1 MLNSRLR
8 WLTTVVAAFLL
19 LIFAM
24 ADNAAASA
32 QDVKVAVLPFTI
44 NAGGDLDYLQDSLPE
59 LIGDRL
65 ADAEFQVVS
74 QDDVKAALAQRN
86 ITEINAD
93 NARELAQAVGAGFAI
108 YGSLNQIGETLSID
122 ARLIEAGT
130 NNPGKKI
137 SVSEEGLINLLP
149 AVDQLVSRMKMDL
162 LRLDVIESVDVEGTQ
177 VLDKEVVLMRLTL
190 QKGDLLTAKGIN
202 DALKNIYD
210 LGYFDDVKVQVATE
224 PEGKRVVFVVKEKP
238 RIQAV
243 DITGS
248 DEIDSDD
255 ILEAISTK
263 KGGVVNLKVLADD
276 IRVIREMYRKD
287 GYYNVKVTHE
297 IADAGNGT
305 ARLTFVIDEGEK
317 LYIENVIIDGAK
329 QLDPDDIKDEL
340 ALKERGF
347 FSWITDSGVLKEELL
362 DRDAAAIQAYYQSRG
377 FLKVKVG
384 RPEVKIKE
392 KGIDIVYPVWEGDR
406 YKMGATTF
414 KGDLIDSKETLL
426 SVVKIDSLKEKDEYF
441 DRSMIQGDIKS
452 LTNHY
457 NDYGY
462 AYVDVQVKLND
473 HSDTLIVDVEYVIS
487 KHQRV
492 HIRRV
497 LVEGNTS
504 TRDNVILREMRLA
517 DGDMFHGGKLLRSYQ
532 RLNNLDYFEKI
543 DITPVPTGN
552 PEEMDLLVKVKDK
565 PTGNVGGGIGYSTYE
580 NVYVAGNITE
590 KNLFGRGYSLSLN
603 ASFSSVKTSY
613 VLDFINPHINDTDI
627 GFGLEAYHKTED
639 FNYYDKTSTGSSIK
653 FFKPV
658 GEYSKISWAY
668 TLSQYTLDN
677 VDDDA
682 SDRVKDQEGDHLLSQ
697 LSASFTRDTRDDAR
711 MTTTGTLGTVGIQY
725 GGGVLGGTDDFVKY
739 TATYNWWTPAFE
751 KVIFHSK
758 FWGGYVHNNFGGDEI
773 PTDQRFELGGIYNIR
788 GYSMYSISPLD
799 SDGKEIGGNKAF
811 YTNLEL
817 TRLLSK
823 EYGITG
829 LTFLDAGNSWKE
841 DESIFSSP
849 TRKGYKPS
857 LGLYKGVGVGM
868 NWYSPMGPIGIV
880 YGYGLDQIEGESR
893 QKFEFQ
899 MGRTF

>member
-8 WLTTVVAAFLL
+8 RLTAVSFTFLL

-24 ADNAAASA
+24 AGNAAASA
-32 QDVKVAVLPFTI
+32 QDVKVAVLPFAI
-44 NAGGDLDYLQDSLPE
+44 NAGDDLEYLQDSLPE

-65 ADAEFQVVS
+65 ADADFQVIS
-74 QDDVKAALAQRN
+74 QDEVEAVLSRKN
-86 ITEINAD
+86 ITDITID
-93 NARELAQAVGAGFAI
+93 NAREVAQELGAAFAI

-122 ARLIEAGT
+122 ARLVET
-130 NNPGKKI
+130 DKSTPGKKI

-190 QKGDLLTAKGIN
+190 QKGDLLTARAVN

-210 LGYFDDVKVQVATE
+210 LGYFDDVKVQVTTE
-224 PEGKRVVFVVKEKP
+224 PEGKRIVFVVKEKP
-238 RIQAV
+238 RIQAL
-243 DITGS
+243 DIQGS
-248 DEIDSDD
+248 DEIDSED

-276 IRVIREMYRKD
+276 IRVVREMYRKD

-297 IADAGNGT
+297 IVDAGNGT
-305 ARLTFVIDEGEK
+305 ARLTFNIDEGSK

-362 DRDAAAIQAYYQSRG
+362 ERDAAAIQAYYQTRG
-377 FLKVKVG
+377 FLMVKVG
-384 RPEVKIKE
+384 RPEVKIGE
-392 KGIDIVYPVWEGDR
+392 KGIDIIYPVWEGDR
-406 YKMGATTF
+406 YKMGKTSF
-414 KGDLIDSKETLL
+414 KGDLIDSRETLL
-426 SVVKIDSLKEKDEYF
+426 SVVKVDSLKENDEYF
-441 DRSMIQGDIKS
+441 DRSMIQADIKS

-462 AYVDVQVKLND
+462 AYPDVQVKLKD
-473 HSDTLIVDVEYVIS
+473 HAETLVVDVEYVIV

-517 DGDMFHGGKLLRSYQ
+517 DGDMFHGGKMVRSYQ
-532 RLNNLDYFEKI
+532 RLNNLDYFEKV

-580 NVYVAGNITE
+580 NVYIAGNISE
-590 KNLFGRGYSLSLN
+590 KNLFGRGYTLGLN
-603 ASFSSVKTSY
+603 VGISGVKTQY
-613 VLDFINPHINDTDI
+613 VLNFINPHINDTDI
-627 GFGLEAYHKTED
+627 GFNSEVHHKTED
-639 FNYYDKTSTGSSIK
+639 YNYYDKESTGGSVN
-653 FFKPV
+653 FFYPV
-658 GEYSKISWAY
+658 GEYSKLSWGY
-668 TLSQYTLDN
+668 TLDYYTLDN
-677 VDDDA
+677 VDSDA

-697 LSASFTRDTRDDAR
+697 LSGSFSRDTRDSVQH
-711 MTTTGTLGTVGIQY
+711 TTTGTLGAVAIMY
-725 GGGVLGGTDDFVKY
+725 GGGVMGGTDDFVKY
-739 TATYNWWTPAFE
+739 TVAHNWWTPAFE
-751 KVIFHSK
+751 EVIFHSK
-758 FWGGYVHNNFGGDEI
+758 FWGGYVHQNFGGDKI
-773 PTDQRFELGGIYNIR
+773 PTDQRFELGGIYNVR
-788 GYSMYSISPLD
+788 GYSRYSISPLD
-799 SDGKEIGGNKAF
+799 SDGKEIGGTKAF

-823 EYGITG
+823 EYGISG
-829 LTFLDAGNSWKE
+829 LVFFDAGNSWKE
-841 DESIFSSP
+841 DEGVFSSP
-849 TRKGYKPS
+849 NRKGYKPS

-868 NWYSPMGPIGIV
+868 NWYSPVGPIGIV
-880 YGYGLDQIEGESR
+880 YGYGLDQIEDESR